1 MMGLFN
7 NSGETKEEKKAR
19 KQAESE
25 AKQAEKDLA
34 ALRKFGMEN
43 LKDPNDIESV
53 KSILNELSGT
63 GLTEFGISL
72 GAGSDRDIQKNIMN
86 YQRAVLEQN
95 FIIIR
100 QLDRIAKL
108 LSDK

>member
-19 KQAESE
+19 KQAEAE

-63 GLTEFGISL
+63 GLTELGISL
-72 GAGSDRDIQKNIMN
+72 GAGSDREYSEKYYETISVQFLN
-86 YQRAVLEQN
+86 
-95 FIIIR
+95 
-100 QLDRIAKL
+100 RILYHSSA
-108 LSDK
+108 